1 MRFSARQKIDK
12 MFFLNYKTFR
22 THIKNKLFMEKAN
35 ILLSVLMLIWLGS
48 RYLQAYFSQ
57 RQLAKYHQKMQ
68 AHKEQRSSYFFA
80 ERKKVMAHYR
90 QQVINHKLSVYEALK
105 DTAKLLAF
113 NSGGE
118 DSWKQEFSAFKKE
131 MQQYL

>member
-1 MRFSARQKIDK
+1 MKKIILSHSAEQK
-12 MFFLNYKTFR
+12 LQE
-22 THIKNKLFMEKAN
+22 HIKNRSNFYAN
-35 ILLSVLMLIWLGS
+35 
-48 RYLQAYFSQ
+48 
-57 RQLAKYHQKMQ
+57 
-68 AHKEQRSSYFFA
+68 
-80 ERKKVMAHYR
+80 ERKKVMTHYR

-131 MQQYL
+131 MQQYC